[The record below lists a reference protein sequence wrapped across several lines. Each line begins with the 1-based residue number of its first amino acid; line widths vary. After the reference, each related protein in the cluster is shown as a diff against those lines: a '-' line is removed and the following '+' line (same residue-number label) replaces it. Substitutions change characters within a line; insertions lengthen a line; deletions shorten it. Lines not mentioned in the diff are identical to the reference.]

1 MVETAA
7 WLFEAALPS
16 LVVGVFMAIWNAR
29 QKKYTD
35 AERQRE
41 LDRLRAEALEISL
54 LVATA
59 QLSYAVAMA
68 IKRGTANGE
77 VEEGIE
83 QYQRA
88 MGKFREFEREQLAR
102 NVTQQ

>member
-1 MVETAA
+1 MDFAA
-7 WLFEAALPS
+7 QLLGAVLPS
-16 LVVGVFMAIWNAR
+16 LVVGIFMAVWNAK
-29 QKKYTD
+29 QKRFTD
-35 AERQRE
+35 AEKQRE

-59 QLSYAVAMA
+59 QLSYAVAIA
-68 IKRGTANGE
+68 IKRGAANGE

-88 MGKFREFEREQLAR
+88 MSKVREFEREQLAR
-102 NVTQQ
+102 NITQQ